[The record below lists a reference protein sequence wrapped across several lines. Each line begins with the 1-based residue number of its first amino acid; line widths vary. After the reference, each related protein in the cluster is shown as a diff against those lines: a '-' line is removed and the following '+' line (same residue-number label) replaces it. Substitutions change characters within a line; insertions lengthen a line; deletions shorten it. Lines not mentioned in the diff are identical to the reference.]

1 MELHYM
7 TRVSVTLTKADC
19 IALDAFK
26 GMHSDEPDRW
36 GYRPLNVSAIKYM
49 RARFDLGLADAKR
62 AWEAYRDGT
71 GQ

>member
-1 MELHYM
+1 
-7 TRVSVTLTKADC
+7 
-19 IALDAFK
+19 
-26 GMHSDEPDRW
+26 
-36 GYRPLNVSAIKYM
+36 M